1 MRPMKSI
8 DIFWTKHC
16 FLYIVCSLPG
26 REGDTNKKEQNKSKQ
41 NYLSESKNNSLFN
54 HLKKKLL
61 GPTAITITQAAYFL
75 PVNEH

>member
-1 MRPMKSI
+1 MKSI

-41 NYLSESKNNSLFN
+41 SYLSEPKNNSLFN
-54 HLKKKLL
+54 RLKKN
-61 GPTAITITQAAYFL
+61 Y
-75 PVNEH
+75 